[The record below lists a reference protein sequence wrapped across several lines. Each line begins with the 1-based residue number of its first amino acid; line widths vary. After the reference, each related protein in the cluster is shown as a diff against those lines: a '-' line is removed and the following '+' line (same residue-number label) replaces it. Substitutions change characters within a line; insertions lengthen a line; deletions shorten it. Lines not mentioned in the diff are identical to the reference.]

1 MDNYQP
7 VINRIFKYQIHS
19 YIRENFIIS
28 HLVDEDGRERRDGR
42 RAGVTQ
48 AKMLASSHVSC
59 LLQPRLGNPRS
70 TVIPG

>member
-7 VINRIFKYQIHS
+7 VINRILKYQIHS

-48 AKMLASSHVSC
+48 AKMLAVETMK
-59 LLQPRLGNPRS
+59 LA
-70 TVIPG
+70 